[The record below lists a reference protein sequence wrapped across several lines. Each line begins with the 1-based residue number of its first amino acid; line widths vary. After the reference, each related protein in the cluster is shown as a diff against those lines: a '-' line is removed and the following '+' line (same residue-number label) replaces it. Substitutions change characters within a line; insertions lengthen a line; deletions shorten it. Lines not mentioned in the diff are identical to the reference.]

1 MQNACARLHLH
12 VRTGK
17 KDVVYY
23 EVKCLPT
30 ASALPAP
37 RNGDFGMSRFKGQLL
52 ANIHSRSGFAEGQEW
67 LKEPFSMCQEFRH
80 EIPLCL
86 QSADSAA
93 RGHIQLADHDK
104 MDRISDI
111 TLMGA

>member
-52 ANIHSRSGFAEGQEW
+52 ANIHSRSVCAEGQEW
-67 LKEPFSMCQEFRH
+67 LKEPLSLCQEFCDEQCCINVKKLLSIRRRPH
-80 EIPLCL
+80 MTRSGLREH
-86 QSADSAA
+86 S
-93 RGHIQLADHDK
+93 
-104 MDRISDI
+104 
-111 TLMGA
+111 

>member
-1 MQNACARLHLH
+1 MEDAHARPHLH

-37 RNGDFGMSRFKGQLL
+37 TDGDFGMSRPKRELL
-52 ANIHSRSGFAEGQEW
+52 VNYTLFMEPCEGTGTPQE
-67 LKEPFSMCQEFRH
+67 SHTVHTCQRKVELVNR
-80 EIPLCL
+80 
-86 QSADSAA
+86 D
-93 RGHIQLADHDK
+93 
-104 MDRISDI
+104 
-111 TLMGA
+111 